1 MYDYNPNFG
10 LDNGYIPKAGST
22 AAKISGLNGLT
33 CSWVNQTSGARIA
46 VSVAN
51 LPDSTLTDIKN
62 GLVSSSN
69 SVPTYEVEGYF
80 KLAGGVGAA
89 DAFSGSY
96 WISASSTEFG
106 EPGDAA
112 SIIAAALSGLGQ

>member
-10 LDNGYIPKAGST
+10 IDTGYVPKAGST
-22 AAKISGLNGLT
+22 AAKILGLNGLA
-33 CSWVNQTSGARIA
+33 CSWINQTSGDTIS

-62 GLVSSSN
+62 GLVSTSN

-80 KLAGGVGAA
+80 TVAGGVGAA
-89 DAFSGSY
+89 NAFSGSY
-96 WISASSTEFG
+96 WISASSADFG

-112 SIIAAALSGLGQ
+112 PIIAAALSGLGQ